1 MGKTDKTR
9 RGRAAQERVGPRSLR
24 LSAFAGLGQALK
36 ALRQRRGLSAAE
48 AARRTGI
55 DPSNLTKY
63 ERDARG
69 IKAETLDRIL
79 AGYEATLDELAA
91 VLKEVQGGP
100 AVRWIV
106 PGKLSEADLLLMR
119 RIVLGDNGAP
129 DEPKKAKKA
138 ETPDQDPPDGGS

>member
-9 RGRAAQERVGPRSLR
+9 RGRAAQERTGR
-24 LSAFAGLGQALK
+24 LSISAFRGLGEALK
-36 ALRQRRGLSAAE
+36 TLRQRRGLSAAE
-48 AARRTGI
+48 AARRTRL

-63 ERDARG
+63 ERDAKG

-79 AGYEATLDELAA
+79 AGYEATLEELAA

-106 PGKLSEADLLLMR
+106 PGKLSEADLLLIK
-119 RIVLGDNGAP
+119 RIVLGENGAS
-129 DEPKKAKKA
+129 DEPKK
-138 ETPDQDPPDGGS
+138 EIPDKDPPKGGEDDG

>member
-1 MGKTDKTR
+1 
-9 RGRAAQERVGPRSLR
+9 
-24 LSAFAGLGQALK
+24 
-36 ALRQRRGLSAAE
+36 LSAAE

-63 ERDARG
+63 ERDAKG

-79 AGYEATLDELAA
+79 AGYEATLEELAA
-91 VLKEVQGGP
+91 VLREVQGGP

-106 PGKLSEADLLLMR
+106 PGKLSEADLLLMK

-129 DEPKKAKKA
+129 DEPKEK
-138 ETPDQDPPDGGS
+138 TPDVDPTDGDQPNGGEVDG

>member
-24 LSAFAGLGQALK
+24 KSAFAGLGQALK

-48 AARRTGI
+48 AARRAGL

-63 ERDARG
+63 ERDAKG
-69 IKAETLDRIL
+69 IKAATLDRIL
-79 AGYEATLDELAA
+79 AGYVATLEELAA
-91 VLKEVQGGP
+91 VLIEVQGGP

-106 PGKLSEADLLLMR
+106 PGKLSEADLLLMK
-119 RIVLGDNGAP
+119 RIVLGDKDAP
-129 DEPKKAKKA
+129 DEPKEKAPA
-138 ETPDQDPPDGGS
+138 EDPPDGGS